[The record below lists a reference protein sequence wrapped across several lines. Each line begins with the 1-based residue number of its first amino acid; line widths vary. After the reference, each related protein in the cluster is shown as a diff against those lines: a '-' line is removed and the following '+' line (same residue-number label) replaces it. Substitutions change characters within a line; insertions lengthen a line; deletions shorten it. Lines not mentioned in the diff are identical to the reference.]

1 MAKVKLNYEDTNEMI
16 AALVKMRSQTE
27 DYYQTVKKAGIELE
41 WKVAAAENIRIEL
54 AELGK
59 RLLAEV
65 KLMDEYIKALRET
78 CDGFSSM
85 EKGLSRKSN
94 EMSYAMK
101 KIAALLALFSPSPIS
116 TVAWF
121 SAFRSIGKVKE
132 LFGIGKK
139 TKKSNGSV
147 MEKSAEQIA
156 AQKKAEEERL
166 KAEEERI
173 KAEEAAKKERER
185 QERIDRLKT
194 DNDLSLQLAQ
204 KQIGKLCTSC
214 STATLLMRKQYIDGR
229 EVTFGM
235 KEVRAAMGS
244 KPDGNGG
251 YTDVKSPKFAQTWLQ
266 DGNYT
271 LKTTV
276 ENLPTVKA
284 HMREQGIGTY
294 TDYFTSLLD
303 ERPEGIVI
311 YCAQNM
317 ESHHA
322 IVLTDYVRTDTG
334 EITFYISDP
343 NVNDGARTTL
353 DQSWTKRRCIG
364 PNTSNED
371 IFGHLSTDMAVW
383 YLD

>member
-1 MAKVKLNYEDTNEMI
+1 MAKVKLNYENTNAMI

-27 DYYQTVKKAGIELE
+27 DHYQTVKKAGVELE

-59 RLLAEV
+59 RLLAGV
-65 KLMDEYIKALRET
+65 KLMDEYVKALRET

-94 EMSYAMK
+94 EMSYIMGRITFLMGIFTNPH
-101 KIAALLALFSPSPIS
+101 IASMVGFATL
-116 TVAWF
+116 
-121 SAFRSIGKVKE
+121 RQIGN
-132 LFGIGKK
+132 LRNMFGVGKK
-139 TKKSNGSV
+139 EEKSV
-147 MEKSAEQIA
+147 MEGAANMAASGIIDSIA
-156 AQKKAEEERL
+156 
-166 KAEEERI
+166 I
-173 KAEEAAKKERER
+173 KPDKMRKERVEN
-185 QERIDRLKT
+185 LK
-194 DNDLSLQLAQ
+194 NDIELSTQLAQ
-204 KQIGKLCTSC
+204 KQIGHLCTSC
-214 STATLLMRKQYIDGR
+214 STATLLMRKQYIDGC

-251 YTDVKSPKFAQTWLQ
+251 YTDVSVRFDRTWLQ
-266 DGNYT
+266 DGDYT

-276 ENLPTVKA
+276 EKLGTVKA

-311 YCAQNM
+311 YCTENM
-317 ESHHA
+317 KINPKNGEPYTHA
-322 IVLTDYVRTDTG
+322 IVLTDYSRSESG

-343 NVNDGARTTL
+343 AVNGGARTTL
-353 DQSWTKRRCIG
+353 DKSIIKNRCNG

-371 IFGHLSTDMAVW
+371 IFGHLSTNMAVW